1 MANLKAFLVLGL
13 LAALPAVADVA
24 GVSDVVVHSRWPWEA
39 KVDISCALGTAAKD
53 YDFDVT
59 ATWDGQ
65 TTPVFIDTFVG
76 PGAHAT
82 TWDPADAGRTSAPV
96 TNFRVAFT
104 RVPVSERTYMFVD
117 LVDKTVTYSSTYT
130 QDSGSHRRR
139 VIPFRRVRAGVYT
152 NGYENALQQI
162 PLDYGSKGLTTLASR
177 GRTPLRQV
185 TFLSDYYISIYK
197 VTKAQ
202 WKNLGVGTED
212 NYNVIRDVYCN
223 LRGSFDVGIN
233 WPTSGFAV
241 TPDSKIGRCR
251 AFLKGVIPSSFV
263 LDLPTGTQWEV
274 AMRAGEDGSHFW
286 SLPQSLLNE
295 GLNPGNASATLTD
308 MTNTLNRIAIWSGNQ
323 AAHEAD
329 GTRWNPGEM
338 IPNAWNIYDPVGVGT
353 YEWVLDTNFKG
364 DAGVD
369 PVGRPAD
376 TRSANRKLVSNG
388 YSSLLLEC
396 VPGEYFGGM
405 PEAGNASGVTY
416 GGFRLV
422 LNTRNWMEGR

>member
-39 KVDISCALGTAAKD
+39 KVDISCALGTDAKD

-82 TWDPADAGRTSAPV
+82 TWDPADAGRTSTPV

-152 NGYENALQQI
+152 NGYENALLQI
-162 PLDYGSKGLTTLASR
+162 PLDYGGNGLKTLASR
-177 GRTPLRQV
+177 NRTPLRQV
-185 TFLSDYYISIYK
+185 TLSSDYYISIYK
-197 VTKAQ
+197 VTRTQ
-202 WKNLGVGTED
+202 WKNLGIGMED
-212 NYNVIRDVYCN
+212 SYKTAPERYYT
-223 LRGSFDVGIN
+223 LRGSFDAGIN

-241 TPDSKIGRCR
+241 TPDSGIGRCR
-251 AFLKGVIPSSFV
+251 VFLKGVIPSSFV
-263 LDLPTGTQWEV
+263 LDLPTATQWEV

-295 GLNPGNASATLTD
+295 GLNPGNASATLAD
-308 MTNTLNRIAIWSGNQ
+308 MTNTLNRIAIWGANQ
-323 AAHEAD
+323 ADYDAD
-329 GTRWNPGEM
+329 GKYTPGQKT
-338 IPNAWNIYDPVGVGT
+338 PNAWNIYDPVGTGQ
-353 YEWVLDTNFKG
+353 YEWSLDTNFKG

-369 PVGRPAD
+369 PVGRPAT
-376 TRSANRKLVSNG
+376 TRSDNRKIICQG
-388 YSSLLLEC
+388 YAAHLLEC

-405 PEAGNASGVTY
+405 PEIGNASGVTY
-416 GGFRLV
+416 AAFRLV